1 MPFQSAAETTALGLK
16 MTNVLNSMA
25 PYSIW
30 RRAHVMLGEEVEMPL
45 RRLLHQHKG
54 LIRKANPRG
63 KAAEK
68 STSGRET

>member
-1 MPFQSAAETTALGLK
+1 
-16 MTNVLNSMA
+16 MA